1 MSDASTGWPPDAFL
15 YMKVGP
21 HGPESLDE
29 ILVRKARE
37 YEATGR
43 IFWGYGGSVLH
54 PRTQVW
60 PFAEK
65 WTARQGSLYV
75 LMERLPKPRRNHI
88 PNTSTATHYSADGD
102 EYVKLPAG
110 VRTGTAFALVL
121 GEIIR
126 VDREIDLRDFRV
138 GAGDSK
144 GKNAAEY
151 VRWHVDKG
159 CFVAATDEPPPDHLP
174 STPASITYMA
184 EVVPPYCVFLR
195 HGDETEPRKEA
206 PYA

>member
-65 WTARQGSLYV
+65 WTALQGSLYV
-75 LMERLPKPRRNHI
+75 LMERLPKPGPNHI

-126 VDREIDLRDFRV
+126 VDREIDLRDFCV
-138 GAGDSK
+138 GVGDSK
-144 GKNAAEY
+144 GKNAADY
-151 VRWHVDKG
+151 IKFQVDKG
-159 CFVAATDEPPPDHLP
+159 CIVAAGGEKTPDLPPPKP
-174 STPASITYMA
+174 VSIAYMA
-184 EVVPPYCVFLR
+184 RLLDPYAVFLR
-195 HGDETEPRKEA
+195 HA
-206 PYA
+206 